1 MGDAP
6 EAGDESEADEVRPT
20 KVIVT
25 EMALEVRC
33 SRQQLDYEGR
43 SDGRSMQTILTHIA
57 PRHLVLCHGT
67 PQVSCPCRASQA
79 LPHAAPGK
87 SDCSA
92 ALPTRRQL
100 DCEGRSDVR
109 SIHTILTHIAPCH
122 LVLCHGTPQVSCPLI
137 NLRSALGYPG

>member
-33 SRQQLDYEGR
+33 SRRQLDYEGR

-57 PRHLVLCHGT
+57 PPPPG
-67 PQVSCPCRASQA
+67 A
-79 LPHAAPGK
+79 LPWDASGELSLQSFAGLA
-87 SDCSA
+87 SCC
-92 ALPTRRQL
+92 TR
-100 DCEGRSDVR
+100 E
-109 SIHTILTHIAPCH
+109 I
-122 LVLCHGTPQVSCPLI
+122 
-137 NLRSALGYPG
+137 